1 MSLDGLT
8 LVTAPAPI
16 IDLDLVKAHLKV
28 ETDESDALIEIYR
41 DAATD
46 ELDGP
51 GSYLGRALG
60 EQTWDLTIDAF
71 PADGG
76 AIELPLP
83 PLIGVDG
90 VWYQA
95 AAGVES
101 EFVASSYAVSGIG
114 DRNGQG
120 QVSLLAGSWP
130 ATAAGVA
137 NAVRVRFRAG
147 YVDLTISP
155 TEPNLPGGILAAVL
169 LRVSDLFDHRGS
181 SAIGNIVEQFPWTKG
196 LLKRHRF
203 YLGMA

>member
-1 MSLDGLT
+1 MARGLT
-8 LVTAPAPI
+8 LVTAPALVV
-16 IDLDLVKAHLKV
+16 DLETAKAHLKV
-28 ETDESDALIEIYR
+28 ETDESDPLVEIYLG
-41 DAATD
+41 AAID

-51 GSYLGRALG
+51 GGYLGRALG
-60 EQTWDLTIDAF
+60 EQTWDFTTDAF
-71 PADGG
+71 PTDGG

-90 VWYQA
+90 VFYQA
-95 AAGVES
+95 TGGVES

-114 DRNGQG
+114 DRNGAG
-120 QVSLLAGSWP
+120 KVSLLAGSWP
-130 ATAAGVA
+130 TVATGLA

-147 YVDLTISP
+147 YVDGTVSP
-155 TEPNLPGGILAAVL
+155 PEPNLPAGIAAAVL

-196 LLKRHRF
+196 LLRRHRF